1 MGMKWEAQMHILYQ
15 KERIHIFFLQATYF
29 VIKHRAGFYLVD
41 KNVKQYYKLHI
52 IIIWHHTMM
61 SKLMILSKNM
71 IFLVSYLNIF
81 KISIFIIY
89 HFCILILKINLF
101 VEISLRDKN
110 LTDDSIKSR
119 PLCKWFHDTNCS
131 E

>member
-1 MGMKWEAQMHILYQ
+1 
-15 KERIHIFFLQATYF
+15 
-29 VIKHRAGFYLVD
+29 
-41 KNVKQYYKLHI
+41 
-52 IIIWHHTMM
+52 MM

>member
-1 MGMKWEAQMHILYQ
+1 
-15 KERIHIFFLQATYF
+15 
-29 VIKHRAGFYLVD
+29 
-41 KNVKQYYKLHI
+41 
-52 IIIWHHTMM
+52 MM

-119 PLCKWFHDTNCS
+119 PLCK
-131 E
+131 